1 MSKKAKNAK
10 KVSKKSAKPAART
23 AKKKAAKKAPRMA
36 AAAAPSA
43 GNGGN
48 VSYKRT
54 GVATIFVYKAGDEYR
69 VRTSPQLLGCGPGSI
84 EWTVVNLTSEEMPE
98 VELTWPNGSPWG
110 GRPIAIKGGNARLSL
125 EGAKEGRFKYN
136 VTCNGYTEDPEVQW
150 PEN

>member
-1 MSKKAKNAK
+1 MSKKAQKAKQAKNK
-10 KVSKKSAKPAART
+10 PSKPVARSAR
-23 AKKKAAKKAPRMA
+23 KKAAKKALRRA
-36 AAAAPSA
+36 AASPPAGPS
-43 GNGGN
+43 N

-54 GVATIFVYKAGDEYR
+54 GVATIFVYKIGDEYR

-110 GRPIAIKGGNARLSL
+110 GRPIPIKGGNARLSL
-125 EGAKEGRFKYN
+125 AGAKEGRFKYN